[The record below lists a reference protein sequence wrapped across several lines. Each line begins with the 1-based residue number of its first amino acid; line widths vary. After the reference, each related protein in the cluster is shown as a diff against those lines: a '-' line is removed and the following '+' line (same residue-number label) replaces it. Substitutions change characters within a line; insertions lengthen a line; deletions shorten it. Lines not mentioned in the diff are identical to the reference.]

1 MFTVRRCIYFH
12 LGRPEDITN
21 VHIGSLITGHRRDAA
36 CHIGATRSCSWAR
49 CTYIPYWCTM
59 HILQSIRALPCVFI
73 AVFVV
78 VLLLRRRNYIRVL
91 SCSQGS
97 RVLRYTRFFFV
108 LFMLF
113 YPDVIDTKRFVSSHC
128 RRKKRWRP
136 LMLSFPNGR
145 KSRSG
150 KAGVEGSRAENKS
163 SRRASDE
170 TAREMKKVRK
180 FQFTVTVTSCC
191 N

>member
-1 MFTVRRCIYFH
+1 MHLFPSRTTRGHHECSHWFSNNRPPPRCCVPY
-12 LGRPEDITN
+12 
-21 VHIGSLITGHRRDAA
+21 
-36 CHIGATRSCSWAR
+36 R
-49 CTYIPYWCTM
+49 CNTFLQLSALYLYPVLV

-78 VLLLRRRNYIRVL
+78 VLLLRRRNYIHVL

-150 KAGVEGSRAENKS
+150 KAGVDGSRAENKS